1 MNKLHFNPFAAPLR
15 FVKGRGREGEIALQ
29 HGRTGPEL
37 AEGVKTGSGAAGGL
51 LEPPHYT
58 AVVAVGVTTRRVA
71 GEVGSRRVG
80 RQT

>member
-1 MNKLHFNPFAAPLR
+1 M
-15 FVKGRGREGEIALQ
+15 
-29 HGRTGPEL
+29 
-37 AEGVKTGSGAAGGL
+37 AAGGL

-80 RQT
+80 RQTWREEREEGNKKWLVIST

>member
-1 MNKLHFNPFAAPLR
+1 M
-15 FVKGRGREGEIALQ
+15 
-29 HGRTGPEL
+29 
-37 AEGVKTGSGAAGGL
+37 AAGGL

-80 RQT
+80 RQTLREGEGGGEQKVVSDINVTTS